1 MAANR
6 TRIFADG
13 VRDWTKLGV
22 GQTGLEGTSL
32 TTHTCQVGS
41 HDTTLKRGELG
52 PGLLRKMLD
61 QLRIRK
67 EDF

>member
-1 MAANR
+1 MDDREFLRRVRRYAKKTDLTVRFLSAKGKGSH
-6 TRIFADG
+6 G
-13 VRDWTKLGV
+13 VV
-22 GQTGLEGTSL
+22 
-32 TTHTCQVGS
+32 QVGS